1 MHPKITKGLDE
12 QELIRLLRQGD
23 EAAFRHLVETYHERV
38 MRLVLGILRDP
49 VEAEDA
55 AQETF
60 IRVHES
66 IGGFREDARLS
77 TWIHRIAL
85 NRALEKV
92 RRNRLRERLGAWLP
106 GWVPQ
111 DRAGVRSGWMDPGI
125 RAEDREKAA
134 ALYRAIDSLPRNQ
147 RIAFTLVV
155 VQRMRYDEVCPMLGL
170 GVKAVESLVSRAKA
184 GLRKK
189 LEAYRNPI

>member
-1 MHPKITKGLDE
+1 VHPKITKGLDE

-60 IRVHES
+60 IRIHES

-111 DRAGVRSGWMDPGI
+111 ERQGTRSGWMDPGI
-125 RAEDREKAA
+125 RAEDREKAD

-184 GLRKK
+184 GLRRK
-189 LEAYRNPI
+189 LEAFRNHT

>member
-1 MHPKITKGLDE
+1 MHPKLTKGLDD

-23 EAAFRHLVETYHERV
+23 EAAFRQLVETYHERV

-60 IRVHES
+60 IRIHEA

-106 GWVPQ
+106 GWVAQ
-111 DRAGVRSGWMDPGI
+111 DRPGTRSAWMDPGI

-155 VQRMRYDEVCPMLGL
+155 VQRMRYDEVCPILGL
-170 GVKAVESLVSRAKA
+170 GVKAVESLVSRAKV

-189 LEAYRNPI
+189 LEAYRNPK

>member
-111 DRAGVRSGWMDPGI
+111 DRPGARSAWMDPGI
-125 RAEDREKAA
+125 LAEDREKAD

-184 GLRKK
+184 GLRRK
-189 LEAYRNPI
+189 LEAYRNPT

>member
-1 MHPKITKGLDE
+1 MHPNIATGLDE
-12 QELIRLLRQGD
+12 QTLIRLLRQGD
-23 EAAFRHLVETYHERV
+23 EEAFRHLVETYHERV

-60 IRVHES
+60 IRIHEA

-85 NRALEKV
+85 NRALEKA
-92 RRNRLRERLGAWLP
+92 RRKRIRERLGAWLP

-111 DRAGVRSGWMDPGI
+111 ERPVTRSAWMDPGI
-125 RAEDREKAA
+125 RAEDREKAE

-184 GLRKK
+184 GLRRK
-189 LEAYRNPI
+189 LEAYRKPT

>member
-1 MHPKITKGLDE
+1 MDE

-38 MRLVLGILRDP
+38 MRLVFGILRDP

-55 AQETF
+55 AQEAF
-60 IRVHES
+60 IRIHAA

-85 NRALEKV
+85 NKALEKA
-92 RRNRLRERLGAWLP
+92 RRKSIRERLGRWLP
-106 GWVPQ
+106 GWVSQ
-111 DRAGVRSGWMDPGI
+111 DGPGPRSAWMDPGI
-125 RAEDREKAA
+125 RVEDREKAA
-134 ALYRAIDSLPRNQ
+134 ALYRAIDSLPKNQ

-155 VQRMRYDEVCPMLGL
+155 VQRMRYDEACAILGM

-189 LEAYRNPI
+189 LISYRDAR

>member
-1 MHPKITKGLDE
+1 MHPNIPTGLEE
-12 QELIRLLRQGD
+12 QALIRLLRQGD

-38 MRLVLGILRDP
+38 MRLALGILRDP

-60 IRVHES
+60 IRVHEA

-85 NRALEKV
+85 NRALEKA
-92 RRNRLRERLGAWLP
+92 RRNRIRERLGAWLP

-111 DRAGVRSGWMDPGI
+111 EGRGSVSGWMDPGI

-155 VQRMRYDEVCPMLGL
+155 VQRMRYDEVCPILGM

-189 LEAYRNPI
+189 LISYRDAR